1 MHKTLSMSRILYVF
15 HMPLTNPKPKTR
27 YASLSLNASLC
38 KESVLDSLQE
48 MWDNSPQ
55 WHCWA
60 MCPGHYSPELV
71 KAVTQLSDNLFS
83 NPPLP
88 YSSEHPRASPWWR
101 EATLSEITKLQ
112 GKVKTHHWLKSRT
125 SRQSHIYGHSPLN
138 QTFRGVLPQVAWR
151 STDNSSL
158 CFALTLQGSSFC
170 FLERA
175 QCNTVQ

>member
-1 MHKTLSMSRILYVF
+1 
-15 HMPLTNPKPKTR
+15 
-27 YASLSLNASLC
+27 
-38 KESVLDSLQE
+38 

-55 WHCWA
+55 WHCRA
-60 MCPGHYSPELV
+60 MCPGHYSPEL

-83 NPPLP
+83 NTPLP
-88 YSSEHPRASPWWR
+88 HSSEHPRASPWWR

-158 CFALTLQGSSFC
+158 LCTHSPGQQLLFFGKS
-170 FLERA
+170 
-175 QCNTVQ
+175 TVQHSAIAFWSVNSSVSRSYLRKLSIFLLLNISTLPQRGKKTNQQTP

>member
-1 MHKTLSMSRILYVF
+1 
-15 HMPLTNPKPKTR
+15 
-27 YASLSLNASLC
+27 
-38 KESVLDSLQE
+38 
-48 MWDNSPQ
+48 MWDNFPQ
-55 WHCWA
+55 WHCRA

-138 QTFRGVLPQVAWR
+138 QTFLGVLPQVAWR

-170 FLERA
+170 FSGKS
-175 QCNTVQ
+175 TVQHSAIAFWSVNSSVSRSYLRKLCIFYY